1 MACDDKTPWTK
12 TNHPHTMNR
21 MRVTGGSTNQTTGA
35 WTAES
40 TSSIEICGALKQV
53 SPEHLKSIE
62 GGQFKEAAKQLI
74 SHTDCDI
81 QLNDIIEIYED
92 AEGSLKT
99 YWRVT
104 EKKKTLTTADAL
116 RGFGMTYWKLE
127 LEDRQ

>member
-21 MRVTGGSTNQTTGA
+21 MRPTGGSTNQTTGA

-40 TSSIEICGALKQV
+40 TSSIVICGALKQT
-53 SPEHLKSIE
+53 SPERLKSIA
-62 GGQFKEAAKQLI
+62 GGQFKEEEKQLI
-74 SHTDCDI
+74 SNTDCDI

-92 AEGSLKT
+92 AGGSSKT

-104 EKKKTLTTADAL
+104 EKIRTLTTANTL
-116 RGFGMTYWKLE
+116 KGYGMNYWKLI
-127 LEDRQ
+127 LEER